1 MSRTSRNARTTAIT
15 VITMLLLG
23 GCATSVR
30 QQAYH
35 LHQKAAFKV
44 GDRWIIKPP
53 RQIKATRIELTR
65 EHRAGS
71 AAPMLVIDLTNGRG
85 AYRDVDGRTYPHQFN
100 EKTVQRLGAYMTDRS
115 WQVNTIRADRKAD
128 AVNTY
133 HLTVF
138 EGDKKVKPDRIT
150 WVVPA
155 SRPLPDSLA
164 LLVATFD
171 EAYRAAHPLSNDV
184 DLLRY

>member
-1 MSRTSRNARTTAIT
+1 MSRTSRNARATAIT
-15 VITMLLLG
+15 VIMMLLLG
-23 GCATSVR
+23 GCASSLR

-53 RQIKATRIELTR
+53 RQIKATRIELSR

-71 AAPMLVIDLTNGRG
+71 AAPTLVIDLTNGRG

-100 EKTVQRLGAYMTDRS
+100 EQTVQRLGAYMTDRS
-115 WQVNTIRADRKAD
+115 WQVNTIRADSEAD
-128 AVNTY
+128 AANTY
-133 HLTVF
+133 HLTVY
-138 EGDKKVKPDRIT
+138 EGDQKVKPDQIT
-150 WVVPA
+150 WAVPP
-155 SRPLPDSLA
+155 SRALPDSLA
-164 LLVATFD
+164 LLVDTFN

-184 DLLRY
+184 DMLRY